1 MSNNLPSIGTGPAT
15 IDTNGSSANFGTIV
29 AGHDSAV
36 ATASQ
41 VEKVETYRD
50 NDSFADIVRGLH
62 LYGRKVLRPEA
73 LVRAHYNIAG

>member
-1 MSNNLPSIGTGPAT
+1 MILLGSGT
-15 IDTNGSSANFGTIV
+15 NFGVIV

-41 VEKVETYRD
+41 VEKVESYRD
-50 NDSFADIVRGLH
+50 NDSFADIVRGMH